1 MEFDS
6 GAMNYNRVP
15 HNLDGRKKITSNRT
29 SEELRNP
36 QVLADVINRAMDTHQ
51 INKSAI
57 DYLIG
62 YGKGKQSILTKK
74 KEIRP
79 EINNTTVI
87 NHAQMVTR
95 NVVGY
100 FLGSPIQYISGGDG
114 GNQELIDEL
123 NKDVQYEDKSSVD
136 REIGEYQSI
145 CGTAF
150 RIIYRDEDVD
160 SQDEV
165 PFEDRSL
172 NPSTTFVVYENSV
185 SEKPLLAVTY
195 YPTYDDSDASVSAK
209 FFVYTNFGR
218 FVINANENGEIQAK
232 DIGELEEYDVGGVPI
247 IEYPNNMWRLGDWEL
262 CIGLMDAINTL
273 QSGRMDDIDQVV
285 QSLLVF
291 INADIDSEVYD
302 EMRKEGVVMLKNTTN
317 NKTEI
322 DSITNTLDQ
331 SGMNMFSMELED
343 LLYALLGIP
352 NRNNRSGGG
361 GDTGQAV
368 ELRDGW
374 ADLEIIARNKEL
386 TFKKAEKRTLKIILS
401 IFNLNKTEKLNLR
414 DIDIKFSRNKSNNL
428 LVKTQSY
435 QTLLST
441 KTLSPADCLTIV
453 DLVSDVNEYI
463 SRGETFWG
471 DEFANK
477 GQEGKVAEGIS
488 MDGGFKPPTTDSDE
502 PKLLKNKPKP
512 E

>member
-1 MEFDS
+1 MGFDS
-6 GAMNYNRVP
+6 GAMNYNKLP
-15 HNLDGRKKITSNRT
+15 YNLNGRKKITSNRT
-29 SEELRNP
+29 SEDLRDP
-36 QVLADVINRAMDTHQ
+36 KILAEVINNAMDRHNE
-51 INKSAI
+51 NKQAI
-57 DYLIG
+57 DYLINYKKG
-62 YGKGKQSILTKK
+62 NQPILGKR

-100 FLGSPIQYISGGDG
+100 FLGSPIQYIEGGDG
-114 GNQELIDEL
+114 AKQDLIDEL
-123 NKDVQYEDKSSVD
+123 NRDVQYENKSSVD

-145 CGTAF
+145 TGTAY
-150 RIIYRDEDVD
+150 RIIIRDKDVD
-160 SQDEV
+160 TQDEV

-172 NPSTTFVVYENSV
+172 NPSTTFVVYENDISGN
-185 SEKPLLAVTY
+185 PLLGGTY
-195 YPTYDDSDASVSAK
+195 YPNYDSSGKMTDCK
-209 FFVYTNFGR
+209 FYIYTNFGMYT
-218 FVINANENGEIQAK
+218 INSGENGEVKPK
-232 DIGELEEYDVGGVPI
+232 DIGELQAFDVGGVPI

-262 CIGLMDAINTL
+262 AIGLMDAINNL
-273 QSGRMDDIDQVV
+273 QSGRMDDIDQIV

-302 EMRKEGVVMLKNTTN
+302 EMRKEGVVMLKNDTN
-317 NKTEI
+317 SKT
-322 DSITNTLDQ
+322 SIETVTNTLDQ
-331 SGMNMFSMELED
+331 SGMNMFSKELEE

-352 NRNNRSGGG
+352 SRNNRPGGG

-386 TFKKAEKRTLKIILS
+386 MFKKSEKRTLKIILS
-401 IFNLNKTEKLNLR
+401 IFNLDKSEKLNLR
-414 DIDIKFSRNKSNNL
+414 DVDIKFSRNKSNNL

-435 QTLLST
+435 QTLLDT
-441 KTLSPADCLTIV
+441 KTLSPSDCLTIV

-463 SRGETFWG
+463 SRGKSFWG

-477 GQEGKVAEGIS
+477 GQNEIGNS
-488 MDGGFKPPTTDSDE
+488 MANQFGGSQTQPKGDNLDE
-502 PKLLKNKPKP
+502 SGGS
-512 E
+512 EED